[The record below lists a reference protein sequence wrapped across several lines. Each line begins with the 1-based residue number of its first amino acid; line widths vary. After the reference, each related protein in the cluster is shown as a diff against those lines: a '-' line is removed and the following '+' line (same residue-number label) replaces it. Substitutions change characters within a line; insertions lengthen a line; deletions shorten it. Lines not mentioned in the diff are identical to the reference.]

1 MINHDAKYIGDIERG
16 VPDGKV
22 SSSGVSSRDISG
34 DGVSCDAKRSGDFE
48 MLDVSGD
55 VGLRVR
61 AVSLQEL
68 FVKAGLACSALMI
81 DPHGVQAA
89 VSLEIEADVVSETDG
104 LGVLSQAGA
113 DDGTLEELLVAWLNE
128 LIYRFDA
135 EGFAAARITVLEF
148 SPARIKTVVSGQH
161 YDPRI
166 HTPGLLV
173 KAATH
178 HGLKILKTN
187 DTYLADIVFDI

>member
-1 MINHDAKYIGDIERG
+1 MINDDAKYIGDADRG
-16 VPDGKV
+16 
-22 SSSGVSSRDISG
+22 
-34 DGVSCDAKRSGDFE
+34 GDFE
-48 MLDVSGD
+48 MLDISGD
-55 VGLRVR
+55 VGFRVR
-61 AVSLQEL
+61 AASLPEL
-68 FVKAGLACSALMI
+68 FVKAGLACSALMVE
-81 DPHGVQAA
+81 PHGVQNV
-89 VSLEIEADVVSETDG
+89 VSLDIEVEVVSQAG
-104 LGVLSQAGA
+104 IVSQVGILSQNTTGA

-135 EGFAAARITVLEF
+135 EGFTAARITVLEF

-161 YDPRI
+161 YDPQI

-187 DTYLADIVFDI
+187 DTYLADIVLDI